1 MYSDADFPASKHTL
15 QKGLPLLRAA
25 SWASDGLDW
34 VWYIAEVDLI
44 SLLHIA
50 VVGKAIQF
58 FFTQESWL
66 DFKILKMIFFLRF

>member
-25 SWASDGLDW
+25 SWASDGLCW

-44 SLLHIA
+44 SLPYIA
-50 VVGKAIQF
+50 VGGKAIQF
-58 FFTQESWL
+58 FFKSGKLVEFENL
-66 DFKILKMIFFLRF
+66 KNDFF